1 MAPLTAAMRSTPK
14 IIALNAF
21 AFQRRAISDVTITR
35 TGKPIIRNQGG
46 R

>member
-1 MAPLTAAMRSTPK
+1 MAPLMAAMRSTPRM
-14 IIALNAF
+14 IVSNAYG
-21 AFQRRAISDVTITR
+21 FQRRAISDVTITR